1 MLYKT
6 TRDSHSTKSLEF
18 LYHTVPGRCVLK
30 VLISPAVSK
39 IAGLYLDCP
48 LSAFMIDRFIRKNG
62 IDIKQYKKKRYKSF
76 NDFFSREI
84 DMKNRPVDM
93 DKSAVISPCDAKLS
107 VYEVK
112 EDQTFL
118 IKGKLYNIEQLI
130 RDKKLASE
138 YRGGYCLVF
147 RMCVDD
153 YHRYCYIDDGVKND
167 NVYLP
172 GVLHTVRP
180 VALETH
186 KVFAENSR
194 EYTTLFTN
202 NFGRVIHMEVG
213 AMLVGKIKN
222 FHKAG
227 TIQKGAPKGM
237 FQFGGSSIVL
247 LFEKDAININSEI
260 LQNTQ
265 EGLETIIHLGETIG
279 SANTGA

>member
-1 MLYKT
+1 MLYRT
-6 TRDSHSTKSLEF
+6 TTDSHSTRTLEF

-30 VLISPAVSK
+30 VLISPVISR
-39 IAGLYLDCP
+39 IAGWYLDCP
-48 LSAFMIDRFIRKNG
+48 LSAFMIDNFIKKNG

-84 DMKNRPVDM
+84 DMKNRPVNM

-153 YHRYCYIDDGVKND
+153 YHRYCYIDDGVKSD

-194 EYTTLFTN
+194 EYTILYTN

-222 FHKAG
+222 FQEAG
-227 TIQKGAPKGM
+227 TIQKGTPKGM

-247 LFEKDAININSEI
+247 LFEKDAINISSEI
-260 LQNTQ
+260 MQNSA

-279 SANTGA
+279 TANTGV